1 MSKWRDVKQ
10 NRVEKNIPK
19 KVLHSSLNFVS
30 IAKRFKAFIYSYIP
44 YNGKWSRVCGE

>member
-30 IAKRFKAFIYSYIP
+30 IAKGLKPF
-44 YNGKWSRVCGE
+44 

>member
-19 KVLHSSLNFVS
+19 KSFTL
-30 IAKRFKAFIYSYIP
+30 IFKFCINS
-44 YNGKWSRVCGE
+44 KKV